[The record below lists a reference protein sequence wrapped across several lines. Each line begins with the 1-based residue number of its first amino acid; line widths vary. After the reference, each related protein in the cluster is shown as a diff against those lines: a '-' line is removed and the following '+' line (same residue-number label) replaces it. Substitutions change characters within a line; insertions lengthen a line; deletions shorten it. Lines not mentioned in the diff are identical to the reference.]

1 MSCWKIS
8 KNEIEKTFKKELTIT
23 CHSDMIQKLLR
34 QPKTNRINAS
44 DEVDLWK
51 LNKVR
56 QTKCVGRLDSIQ
68 DNKHF
73 LTSKQYASKQIELNN
88 RKIVRTFYESLILAQ
103 DERWRRA

>member
-8 KNEIEKTFKKELTIT
+8 KNEIEKNF
-23 CHSDMIQKLLR
+23 QKR
-34 QPKTNRINAS
+34 VDNRLSLWYDIKVATAAKNES
-44 DEVDLWK
+44 GNTPDEVDLWK

-73 LTSKQYASKQIELNN
+73 
-88 RKIVRTFYESLILAQ
+88 
-103 DERWRRA
+103 

>member
-8 KNEIEKTFKKELTIT
+8 KNEIEKNFYKRV
-23 CHSDMIQKLLR
+23 D
-34 QPKTNRINAS
+34 NRLSLWYDIKVATAAENKPENTS
-44 DEVDLWK
+44 GEVDLWK

-73 LTSKQYASKQIELNN
+73 
-88 RKIVRTFYESLILAQ
+88 
-103 DERWRRA
+103 

>member
-1 MSCWKIS
+1 MSLWYDIKVATAA
-8 KNEIEKTFKKELTIT
+8 KNESGNT
-23 CHSDMIQKLLR
+23 
-34 QPKTNRINAS
+34 P